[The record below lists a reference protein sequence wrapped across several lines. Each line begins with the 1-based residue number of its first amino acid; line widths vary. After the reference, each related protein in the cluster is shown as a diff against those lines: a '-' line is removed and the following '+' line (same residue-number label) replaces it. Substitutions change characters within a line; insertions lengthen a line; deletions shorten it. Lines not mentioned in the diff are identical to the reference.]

1 MKILVIGSGGREHAL
16 VWKIAQSPR
25 VEKVFAAPGNGG
37 MGQLAECVAIQSK
50 DISSL
55 VDFAEK
61 NQIDLTVVG
70 PELPLTLGI
79 VDTFESR
86 DLRIFGPSKKA
97 SEIEG
102 SKAFAKGL
110 MEQYNIPTG
119 EFKTFTDRER
129 AIGYIQER
137 GAPIVIKANG
147 LAAGKGVI
155 VAKEL
160 DVALKAVEDFLVK
173 RVFGYAGRE
182 IVVEEY
188 LEGEEASVF
197 AFTDGEGILST
208 LPAQDHKPIYD
219 GDQGPNTG
227 GMGAYAPAPYLDDR
241 MLKKIEE
248 EILKPA
254 IFGLAVEGR
263 PYKGVL
269 YAGLIIAEEG
279 PKVLE
284 FNCRFGDPETQAIL
298 PLLETDLVEIMIAVC
313 EGRLHQINLQW
324 SNRSAVCV
332 VLASKGYPGSYEKG
346 KVIQGLE
353 EVQEMKDVS
362 LFHAGTRAED
372 HKFFTHGG
380 RVLGVTGVGVDL
392 EEAIQNSYSAVERIH
407 FEGMVYRRD
416 IGAKRLLTLSKLNG

>member
-37 MGQLAECVAIQSK
+37 MGQLAECVEIQSK

-55 VDFAEK
+55 VNFAEK
-61 NQIDLTVVG
+61 NQIDLTVMG

-79 VDTFESR
+79 VDAFESR

-102 SKAFAKGL
+102 SKVFAKGL

-160 DVALKAVEDFLVK
+160 DTALKAVEDFLVK

-197 AFTDGEGILST
+197 AFTDGERILST

-227 GMGAYAPAPYLDDR
+227 GMGAYAPASYLDDL
-241 MLKKIEE
+241 MLKRIEE

-254 IFGLAVEGR
+254 IFCLAEEGR

-353 EVQEMKDVS
+353 EVQKMKDVS
-362 LFHAGTRAED
+362 LFHAGTRTED

-392 EEAIQNSYSAVERIH
+392 EEAIQNSYSAVEKIH
-407 FEGMVYRRD
+407 FEGMGYRRD
-416 IGAKRLLTLSKLNG
+416 IGAKGLLTINQLNG